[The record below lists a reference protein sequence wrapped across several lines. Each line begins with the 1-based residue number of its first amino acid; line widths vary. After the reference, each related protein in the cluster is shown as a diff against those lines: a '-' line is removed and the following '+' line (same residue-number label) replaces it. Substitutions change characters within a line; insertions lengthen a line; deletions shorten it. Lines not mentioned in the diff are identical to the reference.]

1 MANLC
6 IIPARGGSLRI
17 PRKNIREFLGKPII
31 AYSIETAI
39 KSGIFDEIMVS
50 TDNQEIAE
58 IANSYSAKVPFL
70 RSEKNSSNDATTFDV
85 IKEVVTHYNIKNQ
98 LFQHICCLYPCA
110 PFVKS
115 EDLIS
120 GLEKLVSGD
129 YDSVFPIVSY
139 DFPIE
144 RALKVYDNGNVYFN
158 DHTYSLR
165 RSQDLEKYFHDAG
178 QYYWMQVDSL
188 SKGAIV
194 TNNSGYMKI
203 SRMNFQDI
211 DDITDWNLAEL
222 KYQLLERK

>member
-58 IANSYSAKVPFL
+58 IAKSYSAKVPFL

-139 DFPIE
+139 DFPMEMCI
-144 RALKVYDNGNVYFN
+144 LMIIPTVYVGVKTWRSIFMMQDNIIGCKLILC
-158 DHTYSLR
+158 LR
-165 RSQDLEKYFHDAG
+165 EPL
-178 QYYWMQVDSL
+178 
-188 SKGAIV
+188 
-194 TNNSGYMKI
+194 
-203 SRMNFQDI
+203 
-211 DDITDWNLAEL
+211 
-222 KYQLLERK
+222 